1 MWNTVNITIYS
12 ILWKYN
18 QWCSV
23 SFHSKWFMLGD
34 FNSFVLPSD
43 MRSIKMS
50 QLQMC
55 TYHLL
60 HFTLSFGEGEDGGG
74 GYWIRCTHRGCDEFI
89 IFGTHKEDISFIH
102 CLIFSL
108 SRSLDKLLLTQVVL
122 DQALS
127 EPFKCYLVLVNSKKK
142 PVWPTKKTTAYILF
156 LYSKYLLPTRL
167 KQEKVKEPTI
177 IRE

>member
-1 MWNTVNITIYS
+1 MYYLLTWDP
-12 ILWKYN
+12 LR
-18 QWCSV
+18 C
-23 SFHSKWFMLGD
+23 HSCRC
-34 FNSFVLPSD
+34 VLIIS
-43 MRSIKMS
+43 
-50 QLQMC
+50 C
-55 TYHLL
+55 TSLCLL
-60 HFTLSFGEGEDGGG
+60 GGG
-74 GYWIRCTHRGCDEFI
+74 GCWIRCTHRGCDEFI

-167 KQEKVKEPTI
+167 KQEKVQEPTI